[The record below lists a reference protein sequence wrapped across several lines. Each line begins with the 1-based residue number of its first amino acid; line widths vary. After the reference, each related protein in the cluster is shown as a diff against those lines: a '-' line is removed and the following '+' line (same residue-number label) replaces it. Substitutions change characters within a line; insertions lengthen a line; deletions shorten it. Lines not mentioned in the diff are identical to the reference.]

1 MWQAETYDPV
11 TIDRELGWA
20 AATGFTVM
28 RVFLHHLVW
37 EQNPEAFLA
46 RLDDY
51 LAISSRHGIKTMFA
65 LFDDCWNAEAKLGSQ
80 PEPIKGVHNSQWV
93 QAPGQF
99 FFEDEGKFG
108 LFEQYFTSVIGRFR
122 DDTRVFLWDIY

>member
-11 TIDRELGWA
+11 TVMIDRELGWA

-46 RLDDY
+46 RLDD
-51 LAISSRHGIKTMFA
+51 
-65 LFDDCWNAEAKLGSQ
+65 
-80 PEPIKGVHNSQWV
+80 
-93 QAPGQF
+93 
-99 FFEDEGKFG
+99 
-108 LFEQYFTSVIGRFR
+108 
-122 DDTRVFLWDIY
+122 